1 MKNRYKKN
9 KLPFYEN
16 KVTTE
21 VVIENKV
28 SIAVC
33 RKILKE
39 KAKSYTDYQIEQIRD
54 FFYKLAAITY
64 EEYEQ
69 RKATIIIPLT
79 ENKTDNEESHYLRA
93 S

>member
-9 KLPFYEN
+9 FLPLCEN
-16 KVTTE
+16 KVSTE

-28 SIAVC
+28 SIAIC

-39 KAKSYTDYQIEQIRD
+39 KAKSYTDNQIEQIRD

-69 RKATIIIPLT
+69 RKANIILPLT
-79 ENKTDNEESHYLRA
+79 QNETDNEESHYLRA

>member
-1 MKNRYKKN
+1 MKNRYKN
-9 KLPFYEN
+9 KRQHFYEN

-21 VVIENKV
+21 VVIENKI

-39 KAKSYTDYQIEQIRD
+39 KAKSYTDNQIEQIRD

-79 ENKTDNEESHYLRA
+79 QNKTDNEESHYLRA